1 MVVSNSATKD
11 FYQGRAA
18 VQNVLGYLENRL
30 RYHNLCAVF
39 LHWQLEKVYIDII
52 FEGVRTCSSEARHCT
67 YTREGNTSSLQYNRS
82 EIGRHRIV
90 GYLKIAFE
98 REFHAALDHAFWSI
112 GSSDLTASHRASCI
126 ACARIF
132 PPAHRIMSLPRLPSV
147 ATRL

>member
-1 MVVSNSATKD
+1 MPKSLNLMVVSNSATKD

-67 YTREGNTSSLQYNRS
+67 YTREGNTS
-82 EIGRHRIV
+82 
-90 GYLKIAFE
+90 
-98 REFHAALDHAFWSI
+98 
-112 GSSDLTASHRASCI
+112 
-126 ACARIF
+126 
-132 PPAHRIMSLPRLPSV
+132 
-147 ATRL
+147 